1 MNSSSLDDDDDF
13 ITTKETKK
21 REPLKEINVKLKKR
35 RKVTPEVQKAKVKDH
50 FNKKHGETGE
60 DFDFNLILPLNVDNL
75 TAMMDQGKPQ
85 SPLKKKII
93 LVSGWNDK
101 EPDVAA
107 AVDKLGN
114 ADVLECTN
122 YDETVTHMITT
133 KVSRYVSVISIKL
146 SPGSRLFSVAK
157 ATLQSQMSVCLFV
170 FLSFCHQNPSTA

>member
-1 MNSSSLDDDDDF
+1 M
-13 ITTKETKK
+13 
-21 REPLKEINVKLKKR
+21 
-35 RKVTPEVQKAKVKDH
+35 TPEVQEAKVKDH

-157 ATLQSQMSVCLFV
+157 ATLQSQMSFRPSVRY
-170 FLSFCHQNPSTA
+170 QNPSAA